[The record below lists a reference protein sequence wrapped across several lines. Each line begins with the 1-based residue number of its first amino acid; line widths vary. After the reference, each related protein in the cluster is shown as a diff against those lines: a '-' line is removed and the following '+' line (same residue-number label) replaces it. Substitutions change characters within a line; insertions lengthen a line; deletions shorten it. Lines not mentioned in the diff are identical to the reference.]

1 MPCIYSSK
9 VTLTMSLSSSL
20 FLIQQSW
27 FLKDN
32 YFKTKRLEQLTDHL
46 KQLFGVLK
54 KSLNLIQENEIIMKG
69 FTL

>member
-1 MPCIYSSK
+1 
-9 VTLTMSLSSSL
+9 MSLSSSL
-20 FLIQQSW
+20 FLIQQTW

-32 YFKTKRLEQLTDHL
+32 YFKRKKLEQFTDDL
-46 KQLFGVLK
+46 KQLFGLLK